1 VGEQQL
7 PCSRDGARNWEARME
22 LSMRLNVLATLLS
35 FGFLAAV
42 VFGMV

>member
-1 VGEQQL
+1 
-7 PCSRDGARNWEARME
+7 ME